1 MDWQI
6 IVLTLGSALITGA
19 VSIIGNI
26 IVMRSNTRK
35 SLLES
40 NEQKTKEIMS
50 KRLKVYDSILLYIN
64 YIEKYED
71 ETKCREFCAKLH
83 DCWLNNFSYLSKEVN
98 HRLNSLT
105 RVIEKEDKFIN
116 FHINSLREQIKIE
129 TDEYYGIK
137 ETNMRRY

>member
-26 IVMRSNTRK
+26 IAMRSNTRK

-40 NEQKTKEIMS
+40 NEQKTKEIMN

-64 YIEKYED
+64 YIENSED
-71 ETKCREFCAKLH
+71 ETKYREFYAKLH
-83 DCWLNNFSYLSKEVN
+83 DCWLNNFSYLSKDVN
-98 HRLNSLT
+98 SRLNSLT
-105 RVIEKEDKFIN
+105 HVIESENQYTK
-116 FHINSLREQIKIE
+116 FHISSLREQIKIE

-137 ETNMRRY
+137 ETNLHR